1 MKDGG
6 GKEGAKPS
14 NRTPKGFSL
23 LEVVV
28 AIALI
33 ALCAM
38 LLLPF
43 RASSERVLAQRLR
56 TYEALWL
63 ARSQAESF
71 GALPYEMETDESF
84 EGLRSGLGL
93 VAPGQSA
100 GVVRR
105 KKEDRA
111 DRRDYL
117 VVDEKAEFVEY
128 LIQADEIPQN
138 GSLFAV
144 RIQWVP
150 FGGAASKEDLR
161 QKMNETGNGS
171 LTQGRLLT
179 LGACNPD
186 LGWAR
191 NPGAWV
197 GSQTPP

>member
-1 MKDGG
+1 M
-6 GKEGAKPS
+6 AS

-23 LEVVV
+23 LEVIV

-71 GALPYEMETDESF
+71 GALPYEWETDENF
-84 EGLRSGLGL
+84 GGLRAGLGL

-105 KKEDRA
+105 KKEDR
-111 DRRDYL
+111 DDQRDYL
-117 VVDEKAEFVEY
+117 VVDEKADFVEY
-128 LIQADEIPQN
+128 LIHTGEIPQN
-138 GSLFAV
+138 GSLFAL

-150 FGGAASKEDLR
+150 FGGTAPKEALR
-161 QKMNETGNGS
+161 QKLNETGNGS
-171 LTQGRLLT
+171 LAQGRLLA

-191 NPGAWV
+191 NPSTWGGA
-197 GSQTPP
+197 QTSP

>member
-6 GKEGAKPS
+6 GKEGARPS
-14 NRTPKGFSL
+14 NLTPKGFSL

-43 RASSERVLAQRLR
+43 RASSERVLTQRLR

-84 EGLRSGLGL
+84 GGLRSGLGL

-105 KKEDRA
+105 KKEGRD
-111 DRRDYL
+111 DQRDYL

-128 LIQADEIPQN
+128 LIQPDEIPQN
-138 GSLFAV
+138 GSLFAL

-150 FGGAASKEDLR
+150 FGGAAPKEDLR
-161 QKMNETGNGS
+161 QKLNETGNGS
-171 LTQGRLLT
+171 LAQGRLLT

-191 NPGAWV
+191 NPEAWV

>member
-1 MKDGG
+1 MKDID
-6 GKEGAKPS
+6 GKEGAKAS

-23 LEVVV
+23 LEVIV

-71 GALPYEMETDESF
+71 GALPYEWETDENF
-84 EGLRSGLGL
+84 GGLRAGLGR

-105 KKEDRA
+105 KKEDR
-111 DRRDYL
+111 DDQRDYL
-117 VVDEKAEFVEY
+117 VVDEKADFVEY
-128 LIQADEIPQN
+128 LIHTGEIPQN
-138 GSLFAV
+138 GSLFAI

-150 FGGAASKEDLR
+150 FGGRHPKKTFVKS
-161 QKMNETGNGS
+161 
-171 LTQGRLLT
+171 
-179 LGACNPD
+179 
-186 LGWAR
+186 
-191 NPGAWV
+191 
-197 GSQTPP
+197 

>member
-6 GKEGAKPS
+6 GKEGARPS
-14 NRTPKGFSL
+14 NLTPKGFSL

-43 RASSERVLAQRLR
+43 RASSERVLTQRLR

-84 EGLRSGLGL
+84 GGLRSGLGL

-105 KKEDRA
+105 KKEDQ
-111 DRRDYL
+111 DDQRDYL

-128 LIQADEIPQN
+128 LIQPDEIPQN
-138 GSLFAV
+138 GSLFAL

-150 FGGAASKEDLR
+150 FGGAAPKEDLR
-161 QKMNETGNGS
+161 QKLNETGNGS
-171 LTQGRLLT
+171 LAQGRLLT

-191 NPGAWV
+191 NPEAWV